1 MELKSQLIAAIIT
14 LINGHSSIGFSHMW
28 RSNSVLEPECWLR
41 HWRSNWVLEQTF
53 KRVVCQNL
61 TTIQSHVR
69 LCCCHVFVNWQRET
83 EKSDHSNSMWH
94 QYDSRNM
101 DVIPPGTA
109 QSVPFLCSNPL
120 IKLWNRFG
128 LHHDSM
134 QSGTEQGSI
143 ISWHAGVRGCIS
155 LRAGAVLCQE
165 TSRFASTCRP
175 GLHGSPEGNLIQSLK
190 HWG

>member
-1 MELKSQLIAAIIT
+1 MAKGSKVKF
-14 LINGHSSIGFSHMW
+14 SIWADM
-28 RSNSVLEPECWLR
+28 
-41 HWRSNWVLEQTF
+41 QDD
-53 KRVVCQNL
+53 K
-61 TTIQSHVR
+61 I
-69 LCCCHVFVNWQRET
+69 WQQYKAPWCFATDRER

-94 QYDSRNM
+94 QHDSRNM

-109 QSVPFLCSNPL
+109 QSVPFLHTNPL

-155 LRAGAVLCQE
+155 PRAGAVLCQE

-175 GLHGSPEGNLIQSLK
+175 GLHRSPEGNLMQAQKREELQQGSNKHHNTIQNIDIFDWTSALSHINLK
-190 HWG
+190 AIFKRMLIL